1 MKCHILTFGKR
12 SEKMNRESTTASKIN
27 QKHTQL
33 TLKKRAAQH
42 RRPAS
47 AAVTVPAGIAH
58 KKNFLLHSSLRP
70 AIRAYYNS

>member
-1 MKCHILTFGKR
+1 
-12 SEKMNRESTTASKIN
+12 MNRESTTASKIN
-27 QKHTQL
+27 QTHPKL
-33 TLKKRAAQH
+33 PLKTRAAQP

>member
-1 MKCHILTFGKR
+1 
-12 SEKMNRESTTASKIN
+12 MNRESTTASKIN

-33 TLKKRAAQH
+33 TLKKRA
-42 RRPAS
+42 AS

>member
-1 MKCHILTFGKR
+1 
-12 SEKMNRESTTASKIN
+12 MNRESTTASKIN

-47 AAVTVPAGIAH
+47 AAVTVTPRYVPLSVLIITH
-58 KKNFLLHSSLRP
+58 KMVICNISFDQREK
-70 AIRAYYNS
+70 

>member
-33 TLKKRAAQH
+33 TLKSGPPNTGGPPLPR
-42 RRPAS
+42 
-47 AAVTVPAGIAH
+47 
-58 KKNFLLHSSLRP
+58 
-70 AIRAYYNS
+70 

>member
-1 MKCHILTFGKR
+1 
-12 SEKMNRESTTASKIN
+12 MNRESTTASKIN

-33 TLKKRAAQH
+33 TLKK
-42 RRPAS
+42 PAS